1 MLIQDVRNYCAINI
15 ADFGV
20 TDLNELKWDL
30 NHLPAVDIGE
40 YITNLSRKQRAIAFR
55 LLNKNRAID
64 VFEYLPP
71 EVQEQLINSLHDV
84 RVAQILEAM
93 SPDERADLF
102 DELPAKVVKRLLHSL
117 SPQQRQVTATILGY
131 PEGTA
136 GRVMTTEYVR
146 LQQGMTVR
154 EVLDKI
160 RSQDKDKVTSY
171 YAYVTDSNRKLVSVF
186 SIRQLLFSFPDALL

>member
-1 MLIQDVRNYCAINI
+1 MLIQDVRNCAINI

-30 NHLPAVDIGE
+30 NHLPPVDVGE
-40 YITNLSRKQRAIAFR
+40 YIANLSRKQRAIAFR

-71 EVQEQLINSLHDV
+71 QIQEQLINSLHDV
-84 RVAQILEAM
+84 QVAQILEAM
-93 SPDERADLF
+93 SPDERAELF
-102 DELPAKVVKRLLHSL
+102 DELPASVVKRLLHSL

-146 LQQGMTVR
+146 LQEGLTVR
-154 EVLDKI
+154 EVLNKFALKMKTKKPFI
-160 RSQDKDKVTSY
+160 TLTSPMIT
-171 YAYVTDSNRKLVSVF
+171 AN
-186 SIRQLLFSFPDALL
+186 